1 MAKYTNKLKRAMC
14 LLVCEEKQSTIG
26 IAAKYNVP
34 LKTFEKWI
42 TAYNKDS
49 TVFDDNKPVKYN
61 NSTKPFED
69 MPDYSSMSNDELQ
82 KELMKRDIEIARLKK
97 GYSVK
102 GCGTKKVY
110 VTYSTKN
117 TK

>member
-1 MAKYTNKLKRAMC
+1 MVKYTNELKKSMC
-14 LLVCEEKQSTIG
+14 LLVCEEKQSTVVV
-26 IAAKYNVP
+26 AAKYNVP

-49 TVFDDNKPVKYN
+49 TVFDENKPVKYN
-61 NSTKPFED
+61 NSTKPFEEI
-69 MPDYSSMSNDELQ
+69 PDYSSMSNDELQ

-102 GCGTKKVY
+102 GRGAEKVY

-117 TK
+117 MK